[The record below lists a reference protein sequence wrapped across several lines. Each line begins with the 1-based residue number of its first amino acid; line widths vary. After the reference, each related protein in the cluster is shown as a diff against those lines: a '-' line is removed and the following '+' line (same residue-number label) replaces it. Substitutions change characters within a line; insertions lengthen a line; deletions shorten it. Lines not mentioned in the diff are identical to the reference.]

1 MLPTFDF
8 ANILFAGPCNL
19 RCPYCIGR
27 QLNPALSP
35 PNLAEFPPRNLDAL
49 LALIRRHGIREV
61 TLTGT
66 TTDPQ
71 LYRHEA
77 RLLAL
82 LRDQL
87 PPETRI
93 SLHTN
98 GQLALAK
105 LAVFNQYD
113 RVTVSFPSFEPA
125 TYFKLMGSP
134 RVPNLAEIMRRADVP
149 VKISAVLT
157 ADNAA
162 EIDSF
167 LARCAEIGV
176 RRLVYRRLF
185 GDTRD
190 WSAALR
196 RLPRRADYRGNPVF
210 DFHGLEVTYWQFE
223 QTASTAINLFSDGTI
238 STDYLLAAA
247 NRQPA
252 TPPAWAATA
261 PCPTS
266 WDCANPAAAR

>member
-1 MLPTFDF
+1 MPPTFDF

-35 PNLAEFPPRNLDAL
+35 PNLAEFPPRNLAAL
-49 LALIRRHGIREV
+49 LALIHRHGIREV

-87 PPETRI
+87 PPQTRI

-105 LAVFNQYD
+105 MTIFNCYD

-125 TYFKLMGSP
+125 TYFKLMGSA
-134 RVPNLAEIMRRADVP
+134 RVPNLAEIVRQAEVP

-157 ADNAA
+157 ADNAT
-162 EIDSF
+162 EIDGF

-190 WSAALR
+190 WSAALWH
-196 RLPRRADYRGNPVF
+196 LPRRADYRGNPVF

-223 QTASTAINLFSDGTI
+223 QTASTAINLFSDGTL
-238 STDYLLAAA
+238 STDYLLITAK
-247 NRQPA
+247 RQPA

-261 PCPTS
+261 PFPT
-266 WDCANPAAAR
+266 